1 MNAIERACVA
11 APGDETSTGPQ
22 RLAAALGVTPGL
34 VSQWSSGRTRVSAER
49 CIEIERITSGAVRC
63 EDLRPD
69 IDWAVVRGVACQPP
83 APISSRGDTAPTQ
96 QEAA

>member
-1 MNAIERACVA
+1 MTI
-11 APGDETSTGPQ
+11 DEYLNRQEGET
-22 RLAAALGVTPGL
+22 AAALAARLRVPPPVL
-34 VSQWSSGRTRVSAER
+34 SRWRSGNRPVPAGW
-49 CIEIERITSGAVRC
+49 CPDIELATGGAVRC